1 MPPGAP
7 VSVLV
12 LRVWD
17 EAGLRARVVAFEDG
31 DDELELPW
39 LPQPHGKAAARAD
52 EVCRIVRSWAVTKR
66 RR

>member
-1 MPPGAP
+1 MHPGPP

-17 EAGLRARVVAFEDG
+17 EEGLRARVVAFEDG
-31 DDELELPW
+31 DDELEVPW
-39 LPQPHGKAAARAD
+39 LAQRHGKVTARAD
-52 EVCRIVRSWAVTKR
+52 EVCRIVRSWAEAKR